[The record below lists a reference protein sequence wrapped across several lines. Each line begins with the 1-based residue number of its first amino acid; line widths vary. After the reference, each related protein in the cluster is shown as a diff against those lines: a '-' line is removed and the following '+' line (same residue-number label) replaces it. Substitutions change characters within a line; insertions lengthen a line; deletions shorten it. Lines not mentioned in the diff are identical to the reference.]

1 MVTPIDVYIERL
13 AAAELNTTTSINVL
27 SPFQLKAAVTAT
39 NVKANQTTAT
49 VDITFGIS
57 NPYEIKYISNEYPG
71 DGGITVPGVKWVSN
85 GVPDI
90 AGAYVVDANG
100 NVVTGSQVN
109 QSSNAGLAPCAA
121 NDFDAVWPAIDGHE
135 ADHA

>member
-1 MVTPIDVYIERL
+1 VTPIDVYILRL
-13 AAAELNTTTSINVL
+13 AAAELNTTTSINVV

-57 NPYEIKYISNEYPG
+57 NPYEIKYISNDYPG
-71 DGGITVPGVKWVSN
+71 DGGATVPGVKWVSN
-85 GVPDI
+85 NVPDI
-90 AGAYVVDANG
+90 AGAYLVDANG

-109 QSSNAGLAPCAA
+109 QASNAGLTPCAPA
-121 NDFDAVWPAIDGHE
+121 DFDEVCLAAS
-135 ADHA
+135 